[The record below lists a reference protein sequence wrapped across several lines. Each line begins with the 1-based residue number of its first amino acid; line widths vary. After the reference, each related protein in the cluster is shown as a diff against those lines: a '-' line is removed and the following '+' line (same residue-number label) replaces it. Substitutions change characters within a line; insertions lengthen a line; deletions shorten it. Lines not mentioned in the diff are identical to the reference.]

1 MKLFFVVLLGAGVTM
16 DTALDGC
23 YTDRDTD
30 HRVRL
35 NCTAAGFSTVP
46 AGLQPTT
53 EVLLFPSNQFSSL
66 SWESFQIFSKLHE
79 LDLTANQLGQV
90 TPRAGPLLPHLNVL
104 RLGRNRL
111 TSLPDRAFSAC
122 PTLTDLY
129 LGSNAIESLS
139 DDTFAGLSKLEILDL
154 SSNRI
159 RVLPPLLLRPLVGIE
174 TLYLE
179 SNQISELSDNWF
191 SPREEVPYLYLS
203 ANPWACFCELMYL
216 HTYIKDFFFNFYV
229 RDSKTITRDPKSVVC
244 HSPQRSKRRAIID
257 LDQDDLCPPPT
268 PALMAA
274 TALPPRPTSRE
285 TEALEE
291 IEGGRGDGPVVWR
304 PALTTSS
311 ASDRFGATT
320 TMSRPTTPTAPLPA
334 TTSHPTTSTVPL
346 PTTPTPSLP
355 ATTSHPTTSTVPL
368 PTTPT
373 PLPAIL
379 SLLTPSSSEFPLT
392 WRWGT
397 DKGDAAPLRHVLGA
411 GVFCVWLLAAN
422 VCLCVVAAV
431 STLVTLVRLA
441 VWYRGAYKL
450 LSVTLARGG
459 GARQVRLYGS
469 REVVYRSVLLVS
481 CQGAEGVKGGP
492 VYRTTL
498 HREPGTQI
506 ALQQWSDVMGVG
518 DGGAGWRQRFSVLL
532 RQEREGPGGG
542 REERDWV
549 VGAWLA
555 QHLPGVT
562 LEGSPAP

>member
-1 MKLFFVVLLGAGVTM
+1 MYTDTQMCIGTCSVFHWHRLSITFSMKLFYVVLLGAGVTM

-23 YTDRDTD
+23 HTDRDPD

-90 TPRAGPLLPHLNVL
+90 TPRAGPLLPHLSVL

-122 PTLTDLY
+122 PSLIDLY

-159 RVLPPLLLRPLVGIE
+159 RVLPPLLLRPLVAIE

-179 SNQISELSDNWF
+179 SNQISEVSDNWF
-191 SPREEVPYLYLS
+191 SPREEVPYLYFS

-216 HTYIKDFFFNFYV
+216 HAYINDFFFNFYV

-244 HSPQRSKRRAIID
+244 HSPQRSKGRAIID
-257 LDQDDLCPPPT
+257 LDQEDLCPPPT
-268 PALMAA
+268 PTLIAA
-274 TALPPRPTSRE
+274 IATSRV
-285 TEALEE
+285 TEVLEE
-291 IEGGRGDGPVVWR
+291 SEGGRGDGPVVWR

-320 TMSRPTTPTAPLPA
+320 TMSLPTTPTAPLPA
-334 TTSHPTTSTVPL
+334 TTSHS
-346 PTTPTPSLP
+346 
-355 ATTSHPTTSTVPL
+355 TTSTVPL

-373 PLPAIL
+373 PLPAVL
-379 SLLTPSSSEFPLT
+379 SLVMPSSSELPLT

-397 DKGDAAPLRHVLGA
+397 EKGDAAPLRHVPGA
-411 GVFCVWLLAAN
+411 GVFCTWLLAAN

-459 GARQVRLYGS
+459 GARQVRLYGG
-469 REVVYRSVLLVS
+469 REVVYRSVLFVS

-555 QHLPGVT
+555 QHLPGVS